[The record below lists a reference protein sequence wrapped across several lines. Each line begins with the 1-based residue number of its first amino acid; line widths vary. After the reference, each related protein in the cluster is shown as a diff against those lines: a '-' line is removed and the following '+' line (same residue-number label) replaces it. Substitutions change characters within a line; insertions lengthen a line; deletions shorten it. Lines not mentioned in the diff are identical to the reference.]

1 MADQHNGTFKLI
13 KGDAECFAGGQI
25 KVVGWLVK
33 QQQVRATHQRLRQI
47 QTHAPAARK
56 TGDRIIQRLNGKT
69 EADQQFARAR
79 FGRPGADMIELGV
92 PFSDPLADG
101 VVIQRATQV
110 ALSHGAT
117 VAGCIA
123 LAGRARA
130 QGVRL
135 PMFAMGYLN
144 PLLAHGEAAYAEDWR
159 AAGVDGLI
167 VPDLPPEESETL
179 RAACDRNQLALAQF
193 VAPTSTSARMGL
205 AAAAATGFIY
215 VVQVTGVTG
224 ARTELAAGLGD
235 YVARVRAQAGTTPIV
250 VGFGVSTAAHVRA
263 IGRFADGV
271 IVASALIRAAGE
283 AADPAAAAY
292 DFVKALK
299 E

>member
-1 MADQHNGTFKLI
+1 YWPLGYP
-13 KGDAECFAGGQI
+13 DAETSLR
-25 KVVGWLVK
+25 VV
-33 QQQVRATHQRLRQI
+33 
-47 QTHAPAARK
+47 
-56 TGDRIIQRLNGKT
+56 
-69 EADQQFARAR
+69 EAIARA
-79 FGRPGADMIELGV
+79 GADMIELGV

-110 ALSHGAT
+110 ALSRGAT

-123 LAGRARA
+123 LAGQARA
-130 QGVRL
+130 QGVKL

-167 VPDLPPEESETL
+167 VPDLPPEEAGTL
-179 RAACDRNQLALAQF
+179 RAACAANQLALAQF
-193 VAPTSTSARMGL
+193 IAPTSTNARMGL

-235 YVARVRAQAGTTPIV
+235 YVARVRAQAGTTPIA

-263 IGRFADGV
+263 IGRIADGV
-271 IVASALIRAAGE
+271 IVASALILAAGA

-292 DFVKALK
+292 EFVKALR

>member
-1 MADQHNGTFKLI
+1 MGFKAI
-13 KGDAECFAGGQI
+13 
-25 KVVGWLVK
+25 
-33 QQQVRATHQRLRQI
+33 
-47 QTHAPAARK
+47 
-56 TGDRIIQRLNGKT
+56 T
-69 EADQQFARAR
+69 EAFARAR
-79 FGRPGADMIELGV
+79 AEGRPALMPYWPLGYPDAETSLRVVEAIARAGADMIELGV

-123 LAGRARA
+123 LAGQAREN
-130 QGVRL
+130 GVRL

-144 PLLAHGEAAYAEDWR
+144 PLLAHGEIAYAEDWR

-167 VPDLPPEESETL
+167 VPDLPPEEADAL
-179 RAACDRNQLALAQF
+179 RAACDARSLALAQF

-235 YVARVRAQAGTTPIV
+235 YVARVRAQAGATPIV

-271 IVASALIRAAGE
+271 IVASALIRAAGD